1 MFFDLILT
9 PLHRPILNIFI
20 IFVEKWQVFKPIKV
34 TTAYLEKYQLES
46 NHQILAEE
54 KHLKMYQEIV
64 DLFPVEYLPGGATL
78 NTMRIAKVSL
88 FITHTS

>member
-1 MFFDLILT
+1 M
-9 PLHRPILNIFI
+9 
-20 IFVEKWQVFKPIKV
+20 
-34 TTAYLEKYQLES
+34 TTEYLEKYQLES
-46 NHQILAEE
+46 NHQILAEQ

-88 FITHTS
+88 LKHYNPLKL

>member
-1 MFFDLILT
+1 MSLFDLFCPLLT
-9 PLHRPILNIFI
+9 LVKPL
-20 IFVEKWQVFKPIKV
+20 KV

-78 NTMRIAKVSL
+78 NTMRIAKVS
-88 FITHTS
+88 FPEP

>member
-1 MFFDLILT
+1 LFFFLPQND
-9 PLHRPILNIFI
+9 PLGPPNF
-20 IFVEKWQVFKPIKV
+20 EQVFKPLKV

-54 KHLKMYQEIV
+54 KHLKLYQEIV

-88 FITHTS
+88 FITHSS

>member
-1 MFFDLILT
+1 MTD
-9 PLHRPILNIFI
+9 IFL
-20 IFVEKWQVFKPIKV
+20 KNRLKV

-78 NTMRIAKVSL
+78 NTMRIAKVNFQPNL
-88 FITHTS
+88 D